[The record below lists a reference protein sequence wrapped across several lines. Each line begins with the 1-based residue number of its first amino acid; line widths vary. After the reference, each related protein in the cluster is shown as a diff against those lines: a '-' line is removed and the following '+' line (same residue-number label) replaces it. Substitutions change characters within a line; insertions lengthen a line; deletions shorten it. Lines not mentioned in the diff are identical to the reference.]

1 MKGVRILLDTNIII
15 HRETERI
22 INPDIG
28 KLFNWL
34 DKIEAKKFIHPI
46 TKEEINK
53 LKDKEKRKTFDVKL
67 DAYTELITTKI
78 WKIRFP

>member
-34 DKIEAKKFIHPI
+34 DKIEAKNLYIQLP
-46 TKEEINK
+46 
-53 LKDKEKRKTFDVKL
+53 RKK
-67 DAYTELITTKI
+67 
-78 WKIRFP
+78 